1 MQVPIG
7 TIIRRPGESESQ
19 FLEDAFPSANVGA
32 AANKSNGHG
41 YSDVTDYASFGDPAD
56 VVFTDDQGAASEMS
70 ELDRT
75 GKLELLREGE
85 RRLLIHGGRGGRGN
99 TSFRTS
105 TNKTPRLAEQG
116 EEGMEEWFELEL
128 KLVADVGIV
137 GAPNAGKSNHDK
149 SFFRRRE
156 ANHFLF
162 PATPSPACD

>member
-1 MQVPIG
+1 VQVPIG

-162 PATPSPACD
+162 PSSPSPACD